1 MSSLSVRQRSL
12 MSDYFNIFN
21 VQDPVLSAYV
31 HRLIFDGYSTCN
43 SATNVMSKTLTEAQ
57 VTTANARSRLG
68 LGVHWRRLD
77 AEAHLGYRKGKQS
90 GVWFVRWRNHHEGG
104 NYKQV
109 PVGVAN
115 DINDKPAAGILT
127 FEQAVRKA
135 REAVARARIEAA
147 SQAAG
152 PAPTVRSA
160 VESYVKERDARE
172 KRRTGRDVRS
182 DAGTKLRRYVLGQEK
197 RGNQEAV
204 EPAPLASVHLH
215 ALTEDDLI
223 TWRDGLPEDLKV
235 TTRQRFVNDLKAAL
249 NAAWPRLSA
258 DRKQLNPTFLAI
270 VKAGFKA
277 ERIDDDDDVSVA
289 RDNQILTDEE
299 VGSILQAA
307 CEVDQEQGFDSDL
320 YRIVVCLAAT
330 GARYAQVRRMRVG
343 DVQVSALRLI
353 VPGSY
358 KGRGGNG
365 GSDPIPV
372 GEDVIEVLLPAI
384 AGRPSD
390 APLFER
396 WIHEQEPGGIAWKK
410 SERGPWKR
418 GELARPWKAIREHAG
433 MPQVIPYALRHSS
446 IVRGLRKG
454 LPIQQVAKLHNTSV
468 KMIERHYAKYI
479 ATALEDLARAAVVSL
494 VRRSGGNVVPMG
506 KRA

>member
-1 MSSLSVRQRSL
+1 
-12 MSDYFNIFN
+12 
-21 VQDPVLSAYV
+21 
-31 HRLIFDGYSTCN
+31 
-43 SATNVMSKTLTEAQ
+43 MSKTLTEAQ

-77 AEAHLGYRKGKQS
+77 AEAHLGYRKGNRG

-127 FEQAVRKA
+127 FEQAVRTA
-135 REAVARARIEAA
+135 REAVARARTEAA

-160 VESYVKERDARE
+160 VESYVRERDARE
-172 KRRTGRDVRS
+172 RRRTGRDVRS

-215 ALTEDDLI
+215 ALKEDDLI
-223 TWRDGLPEDLKV
+223 TWRDALPEDLKV
-235 TTRQRFVNDLKAAL
+235 TTKQRFVNDLKAAL

-289 RDNQILTDEE
+289 RDSQILTDEE
-299 VGSILQAA
+299 GNLGAITSDIFKSGFCRDRNRACATRTECQTSIGPKRSAPTTTFCCVSIWCASTMKQPKNVPLNWWRDTPSNCGKAKSFWLVSSHCSNAA
-307 CEVDQEQGFDSDL
+307 SV
-320 YRIVVCLAAT
+320 
-330 GARYAQVRRMRVG
+330 
-343 DVQVSALRLI
+343 
-353 VPGSY
+353 
-358 KGRGGNG
+358 
-365 GSDPIPV
+365 
-372 GEDVIEVLLPAI
+372 
-384 AGRPSD
+384 AG
-390 APLFER
+390 
-396 WIHEQEPGGIAWKK
+396 Q
-410 SERGPWKR
+410 
-418 GELARPWKAIREHAG
+418 
-433 MPQVIPYALRHSS
+433 
-446 IVRGLRKG
+446 
-454 LPIQQVAKLHNTSV
+454 PIQ
-468 KMIERHYAKYI
+468 
-479 ATALEDLARAAVVSL
+479 
-494 VRRSGGNVVPMG
+494 P
-506 KRA
+506 

>member
-1 MSSLSVRQRSL
+1 
-12 MSDYFNIFN
+12 
-21 VQDPVLSAYV
+21 
-31 HRLIFDGYSTCN
+31 
-43 SATNVMSKTLTEAQ
+43 MSKTLAEAQ
-57 VTTANARSRLG
+57 ITTAKARSRLE

-77 AEAHLGYRKGKQS
+77 AEAHLGYRKGKRG
-90 GVWFVRWRNHHEGG
+90 GVWLVRWRNRHEGG
-104 NYKQV
+104 NYKQT
-109 PVGVAN
+109 PAGITN
-115 DINDKPAAGILT
+115 DINDKPADGILT
-127 FEQAVRKA
+127 FEQAVRTA
-135 REAVARARIEAA
+135 REVVARARTEAA

-160 VESYVKERDARE
+160 VESYVNERDARE
-172 KRRTGRDVRS
+172 RRRTGRDIRS
-182 DAGTKLRRYVLGQEK
+182 DAGTKLRRYLLGQEK
-197 RGNQEAV
+197 RGNQEA
-204 EPAPLASVHLH
+204 APLASVHLH
-215 ALTEDDLI
+215 ALKEDDLI
-223 TWRDGLPEDLKV
+223 TWREGLPADLKV
-235 TTRQRFVNDLKAAL
+235 TTKQRLVNDLKAAL

-258 DRKQLNPTFLAI
+258 DRKKLNPTFLAI

-289 RDNQILTDEE
+289 RDNQILTDNE
-299 VGSILQAA
+299 VGAILQAV
-307 CEVDQEQGFDSDL
+307 CEVDQEQGFDGDL
-320 YRIVVCLAAT
+320 YRVVVCLTAT
-330 GARYAQVRRMRVG
+330 GARYAQARRMRVG
-343 DVQVSALRLI
+343 DLQVSARRLM

-358 KGRGGNG
+358 KGRGGNS
-365 GSDPIPV
+365 GSVPVPV
-372 GEDVIEVLLPAI
+372 GEDVIDVLLPAI

-396 WIHEQEPGGIAWKK
+396 WIHEQEPGGVAWKK

-418 GELARPWKAIREHAG
+418 AELARPWKAIRERAG
-433 MPQVIPYALRHSS
+433 MPEVIPYAFRHSS

-494 VRRSGGNVVPMG
+494 APRSTGNVVPMG

>member
-1 MSSLSVRQRSL
+1 MYTV
-12 MSDYFNIFN
+12 
-21 VQDPVLSAYV
+21 
-31 HRLIFDGYSTCN
+31 GYSTDIRRVS
-43 SATNVMSKTLTEAQ
+43 SAANDMSKTLIEAQ
-57 VTTANARSRLG
+57 ITTAKARSRLE

-104 NYKQV
+104 NYKQE

-115 DINDKPAAGILT
+115 DINDKPADGILT
-127 FEQAVRKA
+127 FEQAVRTA
-135 REAVARARIEAA
+135 REAVARARTEAA

-172 KRRTGRDVRS
+172 RRRTGRDVRS

-197 RGNQEAV
+197 RGNQEAA
-204 EPAPLASVHLH
+204 EAAPLASVHLH
-215 ALTEDDLI
+215 ALKEDDII
-223 TWRDGLPEDLKV
+223 TWRESLPENLKV
-235 TTRQRFVNDLKAAL
+235 TTKQRFVNDLKAAL

-258 DRKQLNPTFLAI
+258 DRKKLNPTFLAI

-277 ERIDDDDDVSVA
+277 ERIDDDDDASVA
-289 RDNQILTDEE
+289 RDNQILTDDE
-299 VGSILQAA
+299 VGAILQAA
-307 CEVDQEQGFDSDL
+307 REVDQEQGFEGDL

-343 DVQVSALRLI
+343 DVQVSARRLM

-365 GSDPIPV
+365 GSDPVPV
-372 GEDVIEVLLPAI
+372 GDDVIEVLLPAI

-396 WIHEQEPGGIAWKK
+396 WIHEQEPGGIAWSK
-410 SERGPWKR
+410 SERAPWKR
-418 GELARPWKAIREHAG
+418 GELARPWKAIRERAG
-433 MPQVIPYALRHSS
+433 MPEVIPYALRHSS

-494 VRRSGGNVVPMG
+494 VPRGDGKVVRIG
-506 KRA
+506 KRG